1 VGAWGPEPWDN
12 DDAADWFGDLFET
25 LPLVDRVLEGLSPA
39 SASAVNIAAIWMC
52 VELCRVY
59 VWDIDRLDETLAA
72 AIGAADR
79 ILAREDDE
87 RILEL
92 WDDDPSQIARIQSYR
107 DELAGRVGP
116 TG

>member
-25 LPLVDRVLEGLSPA
+25 LPIVDLVLEGLSPE
-39 SASAVNIAAIWMC
+39 SGSAVNVAALWMC
-52 VELCRVY
+52 VDLCRVY
-59 VWDIDRLDETLAA
+59 VWDIDRYDETIAT
-72 AIGAADR
+72 AIKTADR

-87 RILEL
+87 RFLEL

-107 DELAGRVGP
+107 ERLADRASPRG
-116 TG
+116 